1 MVGRQKLTEQVAVVT
16 AAGRGIGRGIAQ
28 ALAAAGAKVVVNSFS
43 EETTQTTV
51 SLIEDS
57 GGEAMPYVGDI
68 TDPDTM
74 LALREHTL
82 DKWGHI
88 DILVNNVGA
97 GSKAAVE
104 PAQHELGLPR
114 ALWDSLYGQNLLPT
128 VLMSEA
134 IVPHMMERKAGK
146 IIHVSS
152 IAART
157 SMTEQALKLFVHPAY
172 GAMKAALL
180 SYTQNQ
186 AELLGPH
193 NINVNAV
200 CPGIVYTDAW
210 KANAERVVQTVERF
224 KGQEARAWFEG
235 IARGDYPD
243 IFESTPLRREQTVED
258 IGNAVVF
265 LTSSDALNITGQSL
279 MIDGGMVKL

>member
-1 MVGRQKLTEQVAVVT
+1 MTALQNQVALVT
-16 AAGRGIGRGIAQ
+16 AAGRGIGQGIAR
-28 ALAAAGAKVVVNSFS
+28 ALAAAGATVLVNSYGA
-43 EETTQTTV
+43 ETTARTV
-51 SLIEDS
+51 ALIEEA
-57 GGEAMPYVGDI
+57 GGKAEPFVGDI
-68 TDPDTM
+68 TDPDTI
-74 LALREHTL
+74 LAMR
-82 DKWGHI
+82 DKALSEWGQI

-97 GSKAAVE
+97 GSKDAVQ
-104 PAQHELGLPR
+104 PPKHELGGHM
-114 ALWDSLYGQNLLPT
+114 AMWNSLYGQNLLPI

-134 IVPHMMERKAGK
+134 VVPHMLERKQGK
-146 IIHVSS
+146 IVHVSS

-157 SMTEQALKLFVHPAY
+157 SMTDQALKMFVPPAY

-186 AELLGPH
+186 AELLGPA

-210 KANAERVVQTVERF
+210 KANAERVVAHIERF
-224 KGQEARAWFEG
+224 KGQDPRAWFEG

-243 IFESTPLRREQTVED
+243 IFDTTPLRREQTLED

-265 LTSSDALNITGQSL
+265 LVSQAAMNITGQSL
-279 MIDGGMVKL
+279 MVDGGMVKL